1 VKKIYTPRAF
11 KAFVQLNA
19 VLQFVKLRERYQK
32 HNRCKEPGLNAS
44 LAIARRLGKDQYCAR
59 QIRENERY
67 LVRHGRLPPSKRE
80 LRHGQFTLL
89 DNPAV
94 VQRIRTYLAAQAL
107 GAMTPLELCRHV
119 NRTIC
124 PALGLSGMNASIS
137 ERTARKWLH
146 KLGYSFTET
155 RKGLL

>member
-1 VKKIYTPRAF
+1 M
-11 KAFVQLNA
+11 
-19 VLQFVKLRERYQK
+19 
-32 HNRCKEPGLNAS
+32 
-44 LAIARRLGKDQYCAR
+44 
-59 QIRENERY
+59 
-67 LVRHGRLPPSKRE
+67 RHGRLPPSKRE
-80 LRHGQFTLL
+80 LRHGQFTLF
-89 DNPAV
+89 DNPAI

-107 GAMTPLELCRHV
+107 GAMTPLGLCRHV

-137 ERTARKWLH
+137 EWTARKWLH